1 MIQVCKSCVTPS
13 TRPGIQFDDHGV
25 CLPCRVA
32 EETPQIDWALRR
44 EELTRIADWGREH
57 TRLGYHCIV
66 PVSGGKDST
75 RQALYARDDLGLRP
89 LLVSCT
95 YSPQQQSDVGAHNI
109 ANLIELG
116 FDTIIVGPGPQK
128 WKTMMKRAF
137 YKYGNWCKATE
148 LALYSIP
155 PRVAIAYRIPLIFLG
170 ENNAITYGDLG
181 GSMGGD
187 ANRMKYNNTLSGGTP
202 DAMMGDGITDR
213 DVLWFRY
220 PSDAEMAKAHLRV
233 VYMGYFIEDFNQHT
247 NARIAIERGLRVR
260 ETEPEDV
267 GALNQVEDLDEDFV
281 HVNQLLKFL
290 KFGFARVTD
299 EASQLVRLGMM
310 TRDEAIDAVSKYDG
324 RCHQRYID
332 AYCEFLGI
340 SVAEF
345 WRVADGYRGASVWRH
360 NPDGSWTLNA
370 DLPTAAFGRRPAE
383 AQAQE
388 I

>member
-1 MIQVCKSCVTPS
+1 MIQICNRCVTPS

-32 EETPQIDWALRR
+32 AETPEIDWALRR
-44 EELTRIADWGREH
+44 EELERLADWGRQH
-57 TRLGYHCIV
+57 TGMGYHCIV

-95 YSPQQQSDVGAHNI
+95 YSPQQQSEIGAHNI

-116 FDTIIVGPGPQK
+116 FDTIIVGPGPEK
-128 WKTMMKRAF
+128 WKQMMKRAF
-137 YKYGNWCKATE
+137 YKFGNWAKATE

-155 PRVAIAYRIPLIFLG
+155 PRVAIAYNIPLIFLG

-181 GSMGGD
+181 GSLGGD

-202 DAMMGDGITDR
+202 DALMGEGMTDR

-220 PSDAEMAKAHLRV
+220 PSDEEMHRAHLRV
-233 VYMGYFIEDFNQHT
+233 VYMGFYIEDFNQHT
-247 NARIAIERGLRVR
+247 NARIAIDGGLRVR
-260 ETEPEDV
+260 ETAPEDV

-281 HVNQLLKFL
+281 HVNQLMKFL

-299 EASQLVRLGMM
+299 EASQLVRLGLMS
-310 TRDEAIDAVSKYDG
+310 RDEAIEAVSKYDG
-324 RCHQRYID
+324 RCHDRYIH

-340 SVAEF
+340 DEREF
-345 WRVADGYRGASVWRH
+345 WRVADSYRGKEVWTRDEAGAWH
-360 NPDGSWTLNA
+360 LNPV
-370 DLPTAAFGRRPAE
+370 LPAAAFGRRPAE
-383 AQAQE
+383 APAE
-388 I
+388 AR